1 MVLRF
6 LDFIVQ
12 RIDSVCY
19 FRGYD
24 KESGLVI
31 TKEVLSFLR
40 IIVLV
45 MVEVLSIE
53 YRGCVF
59 M

>member
-1 MVLRF
+1 VFLRF
-6 LDFIVQ
+6 FDFIVQ

-31 TKEVLSFLR
+31 TKEVLPFLR

-53 YRGCVF
+53 HRGCVF